1 LDIKFLI
8 TFTMRLPMRKN
19 TIFAP
24 NHILCPVD
32 FSELSML
39 ALKYAVAGAR
49 AYGAKLTILHSES
62 FELPRYFSRYES
74 DKLVE
79 ELASSKKMIKKELEA
94 YVAKDVGM
102 AVAGL
107 EVRYELTE
115 ENPVDAISKEAGKG
129 SVDLIVIGTQG
140 LHGFKRLML
149 GSTAESV
156 IHSARVPLFTIRQK
170 QHEFIDVSNTETSV
184 NIKRVLCAGDVK
196 STDRPVLEH
205 AISVSERFNARLTV
219 LYSDESEGRKDL
231 ALEKESLCSWVSESA
246 GTRCEVE
253 PVVRKGG
260 AADQIIA
267 FAKED
272 KSDLVVIGARH
283 KSFHDSTILG
293 KTTNLVVRH
302 APAPVLIIPV

>member
-1 LDIKFLI
+1 MK
-8 TFTMRLPMRKN
+8 KN
-19 TIFAP
+19 SPFSP
-24 NHILCPVD
+24 RHILCPVD

-74 DKLVE
+74 DKLAE

-115 ENPVDAISKEAGKG
+115 ENPVDAILKEAGKG

-156 IHSARVPLFTIRQK
+156 IHNARVPLFTVRQK

-196 STDRPVLEH
+196 GADRNVLEH
-205 AISVSERFNARLTV
+205 AVSVSERFNAGLTV
-219 LYSDESEGRKDL
+219 LYSDESDEKKPP
-231 ALEKESLCSWVSESA
+231 APEKESLCDWVPESIK
-246 GTRCEVE
+246 THCELE
-253 PVVRKGG
+253 SIVRKGG
-260 AADQIIA
+260 AADQIIT

-272 KSDLVVIGARH
+272 KSDLIVIGARH

-293 KTTNLVVRH
+293 KTTNLVVRY